1 MLSASPS
8 ASTDDTVILLVGDNM
23 PLFAGVPY
31 RLSVDPRLH
40 ILPYSRICMFP
51 RLAPNENPTFL
62 GSKTKSWTWGWL
74 MGEP

>member
-23 PLFAGVPY
+23 PLFAGVPD

-51 RLAPNENPTFL
+51 SLAPNMNSIFWALRPNL
-62 GSKTKSWTWGWL
+62 RHGDG
-74 MGEP
+74 